1 MHKDIREAEPEKRDT
16 YKMEQSSIK
25 LIIFDLDGTTAD
37 TLGGITAAINRALT
51 ACGLPGHT
59 EEGVRRFVNYGTSRF
74 VAEAVPEK
82 LRHDDALL
90 ARVTALYLDAY
101 RDTYTMTEVYP
112 GLPAVLDRLGQ
123 RTLLAMNSNKQDE
136 FVGRLAEQLYAPGTF
151 MAAEGFRTDRPGK
164 PDPAAALDILHR
176 ASALLGC
183 AVTPDA
189 CVYVGDSDID
199 YMTACRAGMRPLSV
213 SWGYRPYEFLRSLG
227 DQPIARTPAELERLL
242 NDMGL

>member
-1 MHKDIREAEPEKRDT
+1 MK
-16 YKMEQSSIK
+16 QSSIK

-101 RDTYTMTEVYP
+101 RDT
-112 GLPAVLDRLGQ
+112 
-123 RTLLAMNSNKQDE
+123 
-136 FVGRLAEQLYAPGTF
+136 
-151 MAAEGFRTDRPGK
+151 
-164 PDPAAALDILHR
+164 
-176 ASALLGC
+176 
-183 AVTPDA
+183 
-189 CVYVGDSDID
+189 
-199 YMTACRAGMRPLSV
+199 
-213 SWGYRPYEFLRSLG
+213 
-227 DQPIARTPAELERLL
+227 
-242 NDMGL
+242 

>member
-1 MHKDIREAEPEKRDT
+1 MK
-16 YKMEQSSIK
+16 QSSIK

-82 LRHDDALL
+82 LRYDDALL

-123 RTLLAMNSNKQDE
+123 RTLACHE
-136 FVGRLAEQLYAPGTF
+136 FQ
-151 MAAEGFRTDRPGK
+151 
-164 PDPAAALDILHR
+164 
-176 ASALLGC
+176 
-183 AVTPDA
+183 
-189 CVYVGDSDID
+189 
-199 YMTACRAGMRPLSV
+199 
-213 SWGYRPYEFLRSLG
+213 
-227 DQPIARTPAELERLL
+227 
-242 NDMGL
+242 

>member
-1 MHKDIREAEPEKRDT
+1 MK
-16 YKMEQSSIK
+16 QSSIK

-74 VAEAVPEK
+74 VVEAVPEK

-136 FVGRLAEQLYAPGTF
+136 FVGRLAEQLTRHIHGDGRVPHRPSRQARSCRCTGHPAPG
-151 MAAEGFRTDRPGK
+151 
-164 PDPAAALDILHR
+164 
-176 ASALLGC
+176 
-183 AVTPDA
+183 
-189 CVYVGDSDID
+189 VGV
-199 YMTACRAGMRPLSV
+199 ARMRCCPRRV
-213 SWGYRPYEFLRSLG
+213 RVRRR
-227 DQPIARTPAELERLL
+227 QRH
-242 NDMGL
+242 